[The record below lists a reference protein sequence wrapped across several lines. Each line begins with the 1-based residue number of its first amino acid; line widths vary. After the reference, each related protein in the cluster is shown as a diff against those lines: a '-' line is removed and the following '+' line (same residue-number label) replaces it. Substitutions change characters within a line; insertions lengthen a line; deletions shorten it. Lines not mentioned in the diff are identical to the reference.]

1 MGGCLLYVRTF
12 ETAAGT
18 NQQQELASIA
28 AVHFSY
34 QVAFSFLMPIRE
46 NLGQG
51 VVRYLVHDTELS
63 K

>member
-1 MGGCLLYVRTF
+1 MLRTF
-12 ETAAGT
+12 ETAAGI
-18 NQQQELASIA
+18 NQQQKLAFIA

-34 QVAFSFLMPIRE
+34 QVAFSFLMPMRE

-51 VVRYLVHDTELS
+51 VVMYLVHDPELS